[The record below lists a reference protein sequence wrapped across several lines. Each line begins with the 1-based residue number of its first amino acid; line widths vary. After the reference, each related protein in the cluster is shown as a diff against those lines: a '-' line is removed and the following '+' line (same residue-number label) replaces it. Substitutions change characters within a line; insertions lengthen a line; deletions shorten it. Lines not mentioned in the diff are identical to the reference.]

1 MKNLRNEA
9 RVLKD
14 DKRFWEAVDIYKN
27 IWSKNNVDK
36 WLGWEYAY
44 CLKKIN
50 DITKAIV
57 VCKHTYKLDPQFVMN
72 NDLMA
77 WCVYEKYFRFRKE
90 EYTEHDLKN
99 LEIVAQTIISLIE
112 QKDGSAFEFIVFAIV
127 NIYKKKRDIDSYK
140 KIIDWL
146 DRLNIELL
154 DKEVKSF
161 QNNSGRFIEIQSRK
175 EEYYSIKTKSLLSL
189 EKYAECINCCEL
201 AEKDIDKFHYD
212 NDIWIGG
219 RKYYSY
225 GKLGDTD
232 IALAGLKELVG
243 KKNHWSLLFEIAQIY
258 SIKKQREDAL
268 DYAYRALL
276 TRDQDK
282 MKIKV
287 LYFVAENLER
297 LEEKNLAKAHY
308 CYYKKILFY
317 NNFIF
322 CIIFPSFH
330 IRIMLFLYITY
341 IIFLSHCEI

>member
-112 QKDGSAFEFIVFAIV
+112 QKDGSAFEFLVFAIV
-127 NIYKKKRDIDSYK
+127 NIYKK
-140 KIIDWL
+140 
-146 DRLNIELL
+146 
-154 DKEVKSF
+154 
-161 QNNSGRFIEIQSRK
+161 
-175 EEYYSIKTKSLLSL
+175 
-189 EKYAECINCCEL
+189 
-201 AEKDIDKFHYD
+201 
-212 NDIWIGG
+212 
-219 RKYYSY
+219 
-225 GKLGDTD
+225 
-232 IALAGLKELVG
+232 
-243 KKNHWSLLFEIAQIY
+243 
-258 SIKKQREDAL
+258 
-268 DYAYRALL
+268 
-276 TRDQDK
+276 
-282 MKIKV
+282 
-287 LYFVAENLER
+287 
-297 LEEKNLAKAHY
+297 
-308 CYYKKILFY
+308 
-317 NNFIF
+317 
-322 CIIFPSFH
+322 
-330 IRIMLFLYITY
+330 
-341 IIFLSHCEI
+341 